1 MTIPCSRVKLECSKL
16 LFLCHRGLI
25 KKTTQTAVINI
36 VFLFELNVLP
46 HENYFFLNFL
56 AITGFRAIIANT
68 AQKEAQL
75 YL

>member
-1 MTIPCSRVKLECSKL
+1 MIIPCSRVKL
-16 LFLCHRGLI
+16 
-25 KKTTQTAVINI
+25 
-36 VFLFELNVLP
+36 
-46 HENYFFLNFL
+46 ENYFFLNFL